1 MDRIQVKSLGVAAP
15 GYGNALFLD
24 EGDEVRANAVVFA
37 PLNGAW
43 TVYATDG
50 DAAPIEET
58 RRSFD
63 RQPEAFDHMAQCLR
77 DRVSVRQVPHPRPSS
92 SPTRPTTA
100 QQWRQLLESY
110 RELGVGGA
118 LMGLSSLATALGW
131 LWMSPVTYTFADAR
145 KVGVSRDEVGTY
157 VFDDAGTG
165 LVVVAACYSLAVLH
179 MALLWR
185 RGRHADGDGLRRSLR
200 TAGGTALFATVA
212 LGCLLWRADEVEP
225 ALYYLPPVLALL
237 SALAVAFALA
247 ARRARTA

>member
-50 DAAPIEET
+50 DAAPIEGT

-77 DRVSVRQVPHPRPSS
+77 DRVSVRQVPHPRPS
-92 SPTRPTTA
+92 RPSAA

-110 RELGVGGA
+110 RELGVVGV
-118 LMGLSSLATALGW
+118 LTGLASLATALGW

-179 MALLWR
+179 MVLLWWR
-185 RGRHADGDGLRRSLR
+185 DRHADGDGLRRSLR
-200 TAGGTALFATVA
+200 TAGSTALFATVA
-212 LGCLLWRADEVEP
+212 LGCLLWRADEVGP

-237 SALAVAFALA
+237 SALAVAYALA